1 MARGAGVRG
10 DEGMSVLRTLTAEGR
25 TNMVIRVK
33 NRVRKTVMSSEKRKL
48 TAGEAYDRD
57 MRFRNL
63 CDRVGLERAMFIMKV
78 DMKFD
83 SDGAMMLVDA

>member
-1 MARGAGVRG
+1 
-10 DEGMSVLRTLTAEGR
+10 
-25 TNMVIRVK
+25 
-33 NRVRKTVMSSEKRKL
+33 MSSEKRKL